1 MNILALDTSNEY
13 CSIALLT
20 GDGMHE
26 RDAFAGQGHSGVV
39 LPMIEQILAECRLD
53 LRKIDAIAFGSGPG
67 SFTGPRIACGVA
79 QGLAL
84 GLGIPVF
91 GISTLEA
98 MAHAVEGERILCC
111 LDARMGEVY
120 HAAYSKEGGAFEMQS
135 EPALHLPEEAPEP
148 EGSDWIGCGTGFALP
163 ALRERYAGKLSVILP
178 DIRPKAASIAQ
189 IALEAFRSGKG
200 MDAAL
205 AAPLYVRNKVAL
217 KESER

>member
-13 CSIALLT
+13 CSIALLA
-20 GDGMHE
+20 GDGSHE
-26 RDAFAGQGHSGVV
+26 MDAFAGQGHSGVV

-67 SFTGPRIACGVA
+67 SFTGIRIACGVA
-79 QGLAL
+79 QGLAF

-91 GISTLEA
+91 GVSTLEA
-98 MAHAVEGERILCC
+98 MAHAVEGERVLCC
-111 LDARMGEVY
+111 LDARMGEIY
-120 HAAYSKEGGAFEMQS
+120 HAAYSKKGGDLFRVS

-148 EGSDWIGCGTGFALP
+148 EGSGWIGCGSGFSLP
-163 ALRERYAGKLSVILP
+163 ALRERYEAKLSAILP
-178 DIRPKAASIAQ
+178 DLRPKASSIAQ
-189 IALEAFRSGKG
+189 IAFEAFRSGRG